1 LTLTDTTGFL
11 ALDHTTQAIV
21 LALRGGISARNTFF
35 EFNFIL
41 VQTDLCRGCMVEKG
55 FLTLWSAIRAEALQA
70 IDQAIAQNPNYEVI
84 VVGHSLE
91 ASLATL
97 AAADVRK
104 RGHPA
109 TLYSFGSARVGNRAF
124 AAHVTAQTGNY
135 RITHTVDPVPKLPLV
150 AMGYFHTS
158 PEYWI
163 TAPDNT
169 TVQTDEIEVLTG
181 LVNWHGNSGTGFPSP
196 LDFHAHLWYFQNVPL
211 CWLLSLAVGQGR
223 E

>member
-1 LTLTDTTGFL
+1 
-11 ALDHTTQAIV
+11 
-21 LALRGGISARNTFF
+21 
-35 EFNFIL
+35 
-41 VQTDLCRGCMVEKG
+41 MVEKG
-55 FLTLWSAIRAEALQA
+55 FLTLWSAIRAEAMQA
-70 IDQAIAQNPNYEVI
+70 IDQAIAQNPNYKVI
-84 VVGHSLE
+84 VVEHSLGG
-91 ASLATL
+91 SLATL

-135 RITHTVDPVPKLPLV
+135 RISHTVDPIPKLPLV

-181 LVNWHGNSGTGFPSP
+181 WLTGTGT
-196 LDFHAHLWYFQNVPL
+196 
-211 CWLLSLAVGQGR
+211 VGQGFHPL
-223 E
+223 